1 MNRPIAITNDSDLT
15 KLRAGDAVE
24 FSGIAS
30 TARDAAHK
38 RFVAALA
45 AGEPLPVEL
54 RGAAIYYAGPTPA
67 RKGEII
73 GSCGPT
79 TSARMDDYAPRLLD
93 LGLKIMIGKGK
104 RSPEVL
110 DAIKRNGAVYL
121 IAVGGAAA
129 LIKSRITAC
138 EEVAYPDLGCEA
150 VRRLT
155 FDRLPLLVAIDSLG
169 NNILS

>member
-24 FSGIAS
+24 FSGVAY

-38 RFVAALA
+38 RFVAALDA
-45 AGEPLPVEL
+45 SEPLPVEL

-155 FDRLPLLVAIDSLG
+155 FDRLPLLVAIDSSG